1 MSWERFDL
9 ILKSMIE
16 LLVPYKLDCSER
28 AANKKDFLEHYKSYN
43 VNIIENYVERCKAYN
58 KTAKESSSEYIALA
72 DIDAIIPHNQMSDA
86 ISKLDNGAD
95 MVYPYSYIINTHR
108 DNQKNT
114 DDWPKGYYYG
124 CMVLFNREKFLEFG
138 GENENFVGYGW
149 EDLERY
155 YRAINYGLV
164 IDRVEGNCYHM
175 QHPRNM
181 TKNPYFKSNYNLMQT
196 EKNKCKNLTYN
207 LDTSQQFLTML
218 NGSEN

>member
-1 MSWERFDL
+1 
-9 ILKSMIE
+9 MIE
-16 LLVPYKLDCSER
+16 LLVPYKLDCAER
-28 AANKKDFLEHYKSYN
+28 AANKKDFLKHYDNYN
-43 VNIIENYVERCKAYN
+43 VNVIENYEERCKAYN
-58 KTAKESSSEYIALA
+58 KAARESTAKYIALA
-72 DIDAIIPHNQMSDA
+72 DIDAIIPHAQMSDA
-86 ISKLDNGAD
+86 ILKLDNGAD
-95 MVYPYSYIINTHR
+95 MVYPYSYIINIHR
-108 DNQKNT
+108 NNQSNT
-114 DDWPKGYYYG
+114 NDWPEGYYYG

-138 GENENFVGYGW
+138 GENQDFVGYGW

-181 TKNPYFKSNYNLMQT
+181 VSNPYFKSNYKLMLR

-207 LDTSQQFLTML
+207 LDTTPQFLTMS